1 MRANRRTSPSS
12 VLAVALASILAA
24 AVLVAGCS
32 KDRPPAEGATT
43 ISVQGHDVAAIERK
57 PAKASSDEPTV
68 LFLHGQAYSS
78 RIWDD
83 RGILDAVTAAG
94 DRAVAVDLPGHGDTP
109 DRPELTGDDADAAVA
124 RGVWL
129 RDLIDELGGPERVVV
144 VSPSMSGSYSLQ
156 YLSQFATERLAG
168 FVPVAPV
175 GIDGFRRPDEGAIVP
190 AVAIWGSKDPSYS
203 PERAQHLVDQLKGGS
218 SRDRTE
224 VIEGASHAAYDDHPE
239 EFTALL
245 TAFLASLDR

>member
-1 MRANRRTSPSS
+1 M
-12 VLAVALASILAA
+12 VLVALASVAALAS
-24 AVLVAGCS
+24 CS

-43 ISVQGHDVAAIERK
+43 IRVDGKDVAAIERR
-57 PAKASSDEPTV
+57 PAGGTTPTRTV

-109 DRPELTGDDADAAVA
+109 DRPELTADDPDAAVA
-124 RGVWL
+124 RGIWL
-129 RDLIDELGGPERVVV
+129 RDLIDELGGPEQVVV

-175 GIDGFRRPDEGAIVP
+175 GIDAFARPDEGAVVP
-190 AVAIWGSKDPSYS
+190 AVAIWGSEDPSYS
-203 PERAQHLVDQLKGGS
+203 PERAQRLTDQLKGGS
-218 SRDRTE
+218 GQHRTE
-224 VIEGASHAAYDDHPE
+224 IIEGATHAAYDDHPK